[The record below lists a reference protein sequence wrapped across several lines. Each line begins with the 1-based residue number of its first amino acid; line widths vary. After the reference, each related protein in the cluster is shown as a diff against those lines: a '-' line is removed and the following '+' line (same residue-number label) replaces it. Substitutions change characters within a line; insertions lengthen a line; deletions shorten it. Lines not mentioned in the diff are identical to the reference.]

1 MPVLPENSRLA
12 FIGDSLTH
20 ANNYPSRVIDYYRK
34 NFHNLHVTFRNC
46 GISGASV
53 PTILRFFDEDIL
65 PFRPTHATI
74 MLGVNDS
81 WRDLLGSPRT
91 EERDNRLAFA
101 FREYKKNLEKL
112 CNLLKDHGVKVILCT
127 PCPFAEHAV
136 KGAYKGGHTLMLYY
150 AEYVRK
156 LAKKLNLDLIDVH
169 ARISELYLDEKLFG
183 ADPVHPID
191 AGYARIAECFLGYF
205 GAELPDIVIGK
216 QPEPISPDLDK
227 WRKAADRQ
235 RNILAT
241 ESMLCDPAA
250 KTTDEKLDFMRKYV
264 EEKRYIG
271 THAESYFDL
280 LSHTYLTDKPRQS
293 EILREIDESMAELT
307 E

>member
-65 PFRPTHATI
+65 PFRPTHTTI

-112 CNLLKDHGVKVILCT
+112 CNLLKDHDVKVILCT

-191 AGYARIAECFLGYF
+191 AGYAHRRVLPRIFRR
-205 GAELPDIVIGK
+205 GAPRHRPGK
-216 QPEPISPDLDK
+216 EPEPISAGPRQMAQSRRPSAKHPRDRVDALRPERENDR
-227 WRKAADRQ
+227 RKAR
-235 RNILAT
+235 
-241 ESMLCDPAA
+241 
-250 KTTDEKLDFMRKYV
+250 F
-264 EEKRYIG
+264 
-271 THAESYFDL
+271 HA
-280 LSHTYLTDKPRQS
+280 
-293 EILREIDESMAELT
+293 
-307 E
+307 

>member
-1 MPVLPENSRLA
+1 M
-12 FIGDSLTH
+12 
-20 ANNYPSRVIDYYRK
+20 
-34 NFHNLHVTFRNC
+34 TFRNC

-136 KGAYKGGHTLMLYY
+136 NGAYKGGHALMLYY

-156 LAKKLNLDLIDVH
+156 LTKKLNLDLIDVH

-183 ADPVHPID
+183 TDPVHPID
-191 AGYARIAECFLGYF
+191 ASDISARNFQTSSSGKSRNRSRRTSTN
-205 GAELPDIVIGK
+205 GA
-216 QPEPISPDLDK
+216 
-227 WRKAADRQ
+227 
-235 RNILAT
+235 
-241 ESMLCDPAA
+241 
-250 KTTDEKLDFMRKYV
+250 
-264 EEKRYIG
+264 
-271 THAESYFDL
+271 
-280 LSHTYLTDKPRQS
+280 KP
-293 EILREIDESMAELT
+293 
-307 E
+307 

>member
-1 MPVLPENSRLA
+1 MR
-12 FIGDSLTH
+12 GH
-20 ANNYPSRVIDYYRK
+20 
-34 NFHNLHVTFRNC
+34 
-46 GISGASV
+46 
-53 PTILRFFDEDIL
+53 
-65 PFRPTHATI
+65 
-74 MLGVNDS
+74 S

-191 AGYARIAECFLGYF
+191 AGYARIAECFLRYF
-205 GAELPDIVIGK
+205 GAELPDIVLGK
-216 QPEPISPDLDK
+216 EPEPSSPDLDK

-235 RNILAT
+235 RQHPRRP
-241 ESMLCDPAA
+241 SRCSGDPAG
-250 KTTDEKLDFMRKYV
+250 KTTEEKLDFMGRIRRRKALH
-264 EEKRYIG
+264 R
-271 THAESYFDL
+271 HARRELFRPS
-280 LSHTYLTDKPRQS
+280 LSHTHLTDKPRQS

-307 E
+307 K